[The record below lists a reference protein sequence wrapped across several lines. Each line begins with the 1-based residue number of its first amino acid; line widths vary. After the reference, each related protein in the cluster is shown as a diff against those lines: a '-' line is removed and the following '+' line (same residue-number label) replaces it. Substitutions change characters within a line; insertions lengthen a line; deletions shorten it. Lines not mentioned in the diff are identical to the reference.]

1 MILLPDIISGDV
13 ESRENDIKKG
23 SIHHKDEMN
32 VLNCIDLD
40 NDMYEFQSV
49 FCLTDDLSVLPFL
62 LSLEQQFEIPVK
74 RMEVLEIP
82 KCSLLI
88 SYNYSKIFS
97 EDFLEALALKQNE
110 IINLHISYLPFN
122 RGAHPNLWSFL
133 EDTPKGVS
141 IHRISAG
148 LDRGNIL
155 FQKEIFFEEERETF
169 ENSYIRLHI
178 EIQRL
183 FFENFNRILT
193 GKFSEEV
200 QKEFG
205 TYHRKKD
212 LEKIKQLIPNF
223 SWRMNIA
230 AVKKE
235 LRQKGFY
242 GR

>member
-178 EIQRL
+178 EIQWL

-193 GKFSEEV
+193 GKFSEKV

-242 GR
+242 ER